1 MCLYVFHLKK
11 LNFKPVGDSACTEE
25 FLALGNFEP
34 SRPFVQNGDVPKK
47 NTLLPGK
54 STEGAVKALPVQTK
68 NKNAVEILKHIVN
81 ARRFI
86 KRKVSTQNLYT
97 KQVNKLLE
105 YDKSW

>member
-1 MCLYVFHLKK
+1 M
-11 LNFKPVGDSACTEE
+11 DI
-25 FLALGNFEP
+25 FLNFEP

-81 ARRFI
+81 GRRFI